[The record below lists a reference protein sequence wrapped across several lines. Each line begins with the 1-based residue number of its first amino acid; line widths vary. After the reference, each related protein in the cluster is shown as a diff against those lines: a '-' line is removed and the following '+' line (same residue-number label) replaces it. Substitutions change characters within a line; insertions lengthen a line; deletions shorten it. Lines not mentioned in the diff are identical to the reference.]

1 MGAEERGSALMLMPA
16 AVLVVIVLSAIA
28 VDGALAFMGRR
39 ELSAAA
45 AAAANDAVVA
55 ALSER
60 GFYEACGDLSLD
72 PAAAQRVA
80 ERTFALR
87 ASDAY
92 ALESV
97 DAAVGVAPGGGEVQ
111 VRVEATGTVERV
123 FTPALLGGGA
133 QRVRA
138 AGEAVAERAVD
149 ATVECRR

>member
-1 MGAEERGSALMLMPA
+1 MAADERGSALMLMPA
-16 AVLVVIVLSAIA
+16 AVLVVIVLSAVA

-60 GFYEACGDLSLD
+60 GFYEACGDLDLD
-72 PAAAQRVA
+72 AAAAQRVA

-92 ALESV
+92 ALEAV
-97 DAAVGVAPGGGEVQ
+97 EAAVGVAPDGGAVR

-123 FTPALLGGGA
+123 LTPALLGGRG

-138 AGEAVAERAVD
+138 AGEATAERAVD
-149 ATVECRR
+149 AAADCRR

>member
-1 MGAEERGSALMLMPA
+1 MGAEDRGSALMLMPA

-87 ASDAY
+87 ASEAY
-92 ALESV
+92 RLE
-97 DAAVGVAPGGGEVQ
+97 AVEATVGTAPGGGPQ
-111 VRVEATGTVERV
+111 VRVEATGAVERV

-138 AGEAVAERAVD
+138 GGEAVAERAVD
-149 ATVECRR
+149 VAGDCRR

>member
-16 AVLVVIVLSAIA
+16 AVLVIIVLSAIA

-72 PAAAQRVA
+72 AAAAQRVA

-92 ALESV
+92 SLEAV
-97 DAAVGVAPGGGEVQ
+97 EAAVGVAPEGGAQ

-123 FTPALLGGGA
+123 FTPALRGGGA

-149 ATVECRR
+149 AAVDCRR

>member
-1 MGAEERGSALMLMPA
+1 MLMLMPA
-16 AVLVVIVLSAIA
+16 AVLVVLVLSAVA

-60 GFYEACGDLSLD
+60 AFYEACADLSLD
-72 PAAAQRVA
+72 AVAAQRVA

-87 ASDAY
+87 GSEAY
-92 ALESV
+92 RLEGV
-97 DAAVGVAPGGGEVQ
+97 EAAVGVSADGAAR

-123 FTPALLGGGA
+123 FTPALLGGGG

-149 ATVECRR
+149 AVADCRR